1 MGKLFSGIL
10 VWALSSFLVKIFAT
24 LGIAVFTYKGLYSL
38 VEGLVDSIQPL
49 MSGLPEVMLNFLAL
63 AGVPEALTIVVS
75 ALLTRAAINAAK
87 AFVGVV

>member
-1 MGKLFSGIL
+1 MGKLLSGIL
-10 VWALSSFLVKIFAT
+10 IWALSSFLVKIFAT
-24 LGIAVFTYKGLYSL
+24 LGIAIFTYQGLYGL
-38 VEGLVDSIQPL
+38 VEGFIDSIQPL

-63 AGVPEALTIVVS
+63 SGVPEGLSIVVS

>member
-1 MGKLFSGIL
+1 MGKLLSGIL
-10 VWALSSFLVKIFAT
+10 IWALSSFLVKIFAT
-24 LGIAVFTYKGLYSL
+24 LGIAIFTYQGLYAL
-38 VEGLVDSIQPL
+38 VEGFIDSIQPL

-63 AGVPEALTIVVS
+63 AGVPEGLSIVVS

>member
-1 MGKLFSGIL
+1 MAKFLSVIL

-24 LGIAVFTYKGLYSL
+24 LGIAIFTYKGLYAL
-38 VEGLVDSIQPL
+38 VDGFIDSIQPL

-63 AGVPEALTIVVS
+63 AGVPEALSIVVS

>member
-1 MGKLFSGIL
+1 MGKLLSGIL
-10 VWALSSFLVKIFAT
+10 IWALSSFLVKIFAT
-24 LGIAVFTYKGLYSL
+24 LGIAIFTYKGLYAL
-38 VEGLVDSIQPL
+38 VDGFIDSIQPL

-63 AGVPEALTIVVS
+63 AGVPEALSIVFS